1 MLQTGHQNVCPH
13 IRNLEGIRAMLAP
26 AKRALPPHGE
36 RSRCRLGTLALANP
50 TQEALDEPDIQVR
63 NTQPSP
69 STLDNA
75 PLISRKARVGAD
87 ILRLA
92 LRHFCNDDVD
102 HGARQ
107 WVRTRPLNSHLFLIS
122 SLLRWVSLP

>member
-1 MLQTGHQNVCPH
+1 MLQTGHQNICSH

-26 AKRALPPHGE
+26 TKRALPPQGE
-36 RSRCRLGTLALANP
+36 RFRCRMGTLALADP
-50 TQEALDEPDIQVR
+50 AQEALDETDIQVR
-63 NTQPSP
+63 NTQTSP

-75 PLISRKARVGAD
+75 PLITRKVRIGAD

-107 WVRTRPLNSHLFLIS
+107 WVRTRPPSSHLCLIS
-122 SLLRWVSLP
+122 SLLRWVSLL